1 MIWAARGAAFAAT
14 MAFTAA
20 PALAQAASGL
30 TVVFPPSGYQTTSE
44 RIFFI
49 GTAPSGT
56 SVTLNG
62 KALTDRSPAG
72 HFAPTLPL
80 KLGEN
85 TFRLSAGGQTRLIVV
100 KRLPA
105 APEPPSGLAFG
116 AGSLAP
122 LSDSMRLPGERVTF
136 SAIAPSG
143 ATVTVLWAGRRV
155 PLAPQPPR
163 FTLPDNKAGLI
174 AQNQPRRLDSGVRY
188 EGAAVASGPVAAS
201 SPVFELTVNG
211 RMLRQVG
218 PARVGVLDPAALAVV
233 QVSADE
239 GVTRTGPGTDYS
251 RVTPLPRGA
260 RAAVTATEGE
270 WLRLSHG
277 RWIKRAE
284 TTALPGAVPPQ
295 TLVKSLRLDVGAGWS
310 HLVVPLEV
318 AVPAEIS
325 PIPGGLAVALHH
337 AVAQTD
343 LFLANDGPL
352 VERLDFAQV
361 APDRLRY
368 ALALKSEQLWGH
380 KLRYDGTTLVAS
392 LRHPPMLQSGRSPLV
407 GRRIVL
413 DPGHGGAE
421 DPGTTG
427 PTGLSEKDLTLP
439 VTRLVRDE
447 LVRRG
452 ATVTLTRDADVYVD
466 LKDRVGL
473 IRTLE
478 PDFAL
483 SLHYNALPDAGDA
496 RHTQGIGAFWFDP
509 ASHSLAR
516 ALHTGLTTRLERP
529 SYGVFWDNLAMTRPT
544 VCPSVLLEIGFLT
557 HPEEFE
563 WVTDPAAQTRLATA
577 IADSLE
583 AWLLS
588 TASGGAGQA
597 R

>member
-1 MIWAARGAAFAAT
+1 MIWASRGAAFAAVSVLL
-14 MAFTAA
+14 AA
-20 PALAQAASGL
+20 PALAQATSGL
-30 TVVFPPSGYQTTSE
+30 TVVFPSSGYQTTSD

-49 GTAPSGT
+49 GTAPAGT
-56 SVTLNG
+56 PVTLNG

-85 TFRLSAGGQTRLIVV
+85 TFRLVAGGQTRVIVV

-105 APEPPSGLAFG
+105 APPAPSGLAFG

-122 LSDSMRLPGERVTF
+122 HSETMRSPGERLTF
-136 SAIAPSG
+136 SAIAPPG

-174 AQNQPRRLDSGVRY
+174 ARNQPRREGPGVRH
-188 EGAAVASGPVAAS
+188 EGAAVATGPVPAT
-201 SPVFELTVNG
+201 SPVFELTLNG

-239 GVTRTGPGTDYS
+239 GVTRTGPSTDYS
-251 RVTPLPRGA
+251 RLTPLPKGA

-277 RWIKRAE
+277 RWLKRAE
-284 TTALPGAVPPQ
+284 TTALPGAVPPE
-295 TLVKSLRLDVGAGWS
+295 TLVKSLRLDVGAHWS
-310 HLVVPLEV
+310 HLVVPLEQ
-318 AVPAEIS
+318 AVPAEIT
-325 PIPGGLAVALHH
+325 PIPGGVAVDLHH

-343 LFLANDGPL
+343 LYLANDGPL
-352 VERLDFAQV
+352 VGRVDFAQV

-368 ALALKSEQLWGH
+368 SLDLKGDQRWGH

-392 LRHPPMLQSGRSPLV
+392 FRHPPVLQSGRSPLS
-407 GRRIVL
+407 GRRVVL
-413 DPGHGGAE
+413 DAGHGGAE

-447 LVRRG
+447 LVKRG
-452 ATVTLTRDADVYVD
+452 AAVTLTRDADVYVD

-473 IRTLE
+473 IRKLE

-509 ASHSLAR
+509 ASHGLAR

-563 WVTDPAAQTRLATA
+563 WVTDPAAQQRLAVA

-588 TASGGAGQA
+588 AAGSQA

>member
-1 MIWAARGAAFAAT
+1 MIWAARGAAFAAVSGLL
-14 MAFTAA
+14 AS
-20 PALAQAASGL
+20 PALAQTAQGL
-30 TVVFPPSGYQTTSE
+30 TVVFPSSGYQTTSD

-49 GTAPSGT
+49 GTAPASMP
-56 SVTLNG
+56 VTLNG
-62 KALTDRSPAG
+62 QALTDRSPAG
-72 HFAPTLPL
+72 HFAPTRPL

-85 TFRLSAGGQTRLIVV
+85 TFRLVAGGQTRVIVI

-105 APEPPSGLAFG
+105 APPAPSGLAFG
-116 AGSLAP
+116 TGSLAP
-122 LSDSMRLPGERVTF
+122 TAETMRLPGERLTF
-136 SAIAPSG
+136 SAIAPPG

-174 AQNQPRRLDSGVRY
+174 ARNQPRRDGPGVRY
-188 EGAAVASGPVAAS
+188 EGAAVASGPVAAT
-201 SPVFELTVNG
+201 SPVFELTLNG

-233 QVSADE
+233 QVSVDE
-239 GVTRTGPGTDYS
+239 GVTRTGPSTDYS
-251 RVTPLPRGA
+251 RVTPLPKGA
-260 RAAVTATEGE
+260 RAAVTASEGE

-277 RWIKRAE
+277 RWLKRAE

-295 TLVKSLRLDVGAGWS
+295 TLVKSLRLDVGAAWS
-310 HLVVPLEV
+310 HLVVPLEQ
-318 AVPAEIS
+318 AVPAEIV
-325 PIPGGLAVALHH
+325 PIPGGVAVDVHH

-361 APDRLRY
+361 SPDRLRY
-368 ALALKSEQLWGH
+368 ALELKSDQLWGH

-392 LRHPPMLQSGRSPLV
+392 FRHPPVLQGGRSPLA
-407 GRRIVL
+407 GRRVVL
-413 DPGHGGAE
+413 DAGHGGAE

-473 IRTLE
+473 IRKVE

-529 SYGVFWDNLAMTRPT
+529 SYGLFWDNLAMTRPT

-563 WVTDPAAQTRLATA
+563 WVTDPAAQQRLVMA

-588 TASGGAGQA
+588 TASTAGSQA